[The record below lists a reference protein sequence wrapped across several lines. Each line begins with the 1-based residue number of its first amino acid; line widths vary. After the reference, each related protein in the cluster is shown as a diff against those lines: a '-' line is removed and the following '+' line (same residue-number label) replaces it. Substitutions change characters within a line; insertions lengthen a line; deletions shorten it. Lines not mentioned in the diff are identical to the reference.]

1 MRFANNGMLLWWA
14 VLPLLAL
21 LIGVGMARQRA
32 LLVRLGELAAVRRLA
47 LGASLERRG
56 IRALLL
62 LAAMFFLV
70 VTLARPQWG
79 RHAEPVTRRG
89 IDVVIILDV
98 SDSMRAEDVTPDRMT
113 RARALAADLVGR
125 LEGNR
130 IGLVAAA
137 GSAYVQ
143 CPLTLDI
150 SAVRLF
156 LDILEIG
163 DVPDAGSDLGA
174 ALRVG
179 LDAFPQ
185 DTGGRRVIVLISD
198 GEDHE
203 GAAEAALAEAV
214 EAGVV
219 IYTVGVG
226 TPAGGPLPLPSREG
240 GLGGYKKDAKG
251 RVVTTRMNPEVL
263 ASLAEAGQGLFVTAS
278 ASLAESRRV
287 AEEIDRMEKADL
299 SSRIVTTH
307 RDRYQ
312 ISLAVA
318 LLFLAVESLI
328 SVAGRVAEDEI

>member
-1 MRFANNGMLLWWA
+1 MRFANSGMLLWWA

-21 LIGVGMARQRA
+21 LIGFGMARQRA
-32 LLVRLGELAAVRRLA
+32 LLSRLGETATVRRLA

-56 IRALLL
+56 IRAVVL
-62 LAAMFFLV
+62 LAAFFFLV
-70 VTLARPQWG
+70 MALARPQWG

-98 SDSMRAEDVTPDRMT
+98 SSSMRAEDVTPDRMT
-113 RARALAADLVGR
+113 RARALASDLIGR

-163 DVPDAGSDLGA
+163 DVPDPGSDLGA

-179 LDAFPQ
+179 LDAFPRDAGSQ
-185 DTGGRRVIVLISD
+185 RVLVLISD

-203 GAAEAALAEAV
+203 GGAEAAAAEAA

-219 IYTVGVG
+219 VYTVGVG
-226 TPAGGPLPLPSREG
+226 TPAGGPLPLPPQEG
-240 GLGGYKKDAKG
+240 GQGGYKKDARG

-263 ASLAEAGQGLFVTAS
+263 ASLAETGEGLFVTAS
-278 ASLAESRRV
+278 ASLSESRRL

-312 ISLAVA
+312 IPLAVA
-318 LLFLAVESLI
+318 LLLLMVESLI
-328 SVAGRVAEDEI
+328 PVAGRVAEDES